1 MMKTEKVTWTRTHLL
16 IALNLYCK
24 IPYGKFHN
32 RNPMIADVAERM
44 GRTTNSLAMKLS
56 NFASLDP
63 IHRAR
68 GVKGLEGASQRDR
81 QLWNEFRENPGRLM
95 PESEQLLHDLYTKDQ
110 EKEVDVVGAETI
122 RVTTPSVPFVG
133 PTETKAMVS
142 VRRGQ
147 QFFRQ
152 AILAA
157 YDIACCISGVNISTL
172 LVASHI
178 KPWRLF
184 PDERLNLRNG
194 LCLSAIH
201 DAAFDQGLLTL
212 DDQFR
217 VVLSQNLR
225 ESMDN
230 HEWSVFFAPYEGQKI
245 NLPNKLAEP
254 DPMALE
260 YHRTHIFEEL

>member
-1 MMKTEKVTWTRTHLL
+1 MMKTEMVSWTRTHLL

-32 RNPMIADVAERM
+32 RNPIIADVASRM

-63 IHRAR
+63 VHRAR
-68 GVKGLEGASQRDR
+68 GIKGLEGASQQDR
-81 QLWNEFRENPGRLM
+81 QLWNEFRENPELFM
-95 PESEQLLHDLYTKDQ
+95 PESEQLLHDLYTTDQ
-110 EKEVDVVGAETI
+110 EKEVDIVGAEMV
-122 RVTTPSVPFVG
+122 RVATPSVPFIG

-157 YDIACCISGVNISTL
+157 YDIACCISGVNVSTL

-178 KPWRLF
+178 RPWRSF
-184 PDERLNLRNG
+184 PEDRLNLRNG

-217 VVLSQNLR
+217 VVLSRALR
-225 ESMDN
+225 ERMHT
-230 HEWSVFFAPYEGQKI
+230 HEWRIFFGPYGGQKI
-245 NLPNKLAEP
+245 TLPSKLAEP

-260 YHRTHIFEEL
+260 YHRTHVFEEL